1 MPAVSYRSP
10 SSPPSCRPLP
20 GVWLRALCGLALLPA
35 AVGAAAP
42 NPPLPAS
49 IRAALTQAQ
58 LPADSLY
65 LWIAPINGGPPR
77 LSHQAGQ
84 LAHPASLM
92 KLVTSA
98 AALQQLGRS
107 FQWRTGIHLDG
118 TPRRGVLAGSIYL
131 KGGGDPGLVPVRLWL
146 LLRQVQQLGID
157 EIQGDIVLD
166 RSAYALPVIDPA
178 AFDGEP
184 LKPYNVRPDALLV
197 NYKSI
202 TLNLRPDPAR
212 GVAIVTAEPPLSGWT
227 PPDSVRLSDGP
238 CNDWRAGLQ
247 ADFSSPQ
254 RWRLTGSY
262 PLACGERS
270 WPVAYNDPASYA
282 ARVIE
287 AQWRALGARLQ
298 GRVRDGLVPAGLP
311 ETAAFLSPPL
321 AEVMRDMNLYSN
333 NQIAQQMLLALS
345 PQLPATFEAA
355 RQPVANLLGA
365 VGCDSAEL
373 RLDNGS
379 GLSRD
384 ERITP
389 RCLGRWLQWSWRQPW
404 MPDLLGSLPLAGEG
418 TARRAFSVAGR
429 AHLKTGSLA
438 NVAAIA
444 GVVHGA
450 DGQRQAVV
458 VILNHPLAS
467 RDGARQVLDAAL
479 RWSIE
484 EPAAPR

>member
-1 MPAVSYRSP
+1 MCGLMLLASATGAPPAGAQV
-10 SSPPSCRPLP
+10 PPAGQPGTPLP
-20 GVWLRALCGLALLPA
+20 TTIRTALA
-35 AVGAAAP
+35 
-42 NPPLPAS
+42 
-49 IRAALTQAQ
+49 QAQ

-65 LWIAPINGGPPR
+65 LWIAPAGGGEAR

-107 FQWRTGIHLDG
+107 FQWRTTLHLDG
-118 TPRRGVLAGSIYL
+118 TPRQGVLAGSLHI
-131 KGGGDPGLVPVRLWL
+131 KGGGDPKLVPERLWL

-157 EIQGDIVLD
+157 EIRGDIVLD
-166 RSAYALPVIDPA
+166 RSAYALPEIDPA

-202 TLNLRPDPAR
+202 TLGFRPDPAR
-212 GVAIVTAEPPLSGWT
+212 GVASVSAEPALAGWT

-270 WPVAYNDPASYA
+270 WPIAYNEPASYA

-287 AQWRALGARLQ
+287 AQWRALGGRLQ
-298 GRVRDGLVPAGLP
+298 GRVREGLVPAGLP

-321 AEVMRDMNLYSN
+321 AEVMRDMNLHSN

-404 MPDLLGSLPLAGEG
+404 MPDLFGSLPLAGEG
-418 TARRAFSVAGR
+418 TARRAYSVAGR

-450 DGQRQAVV
+450 DGQRQVV
-458 VILNHPLAS
+458 VAMLNHPQAS
-467 RDGARQVLDAAL
+467 RDGARQVLDAVL

-484 EPAAPR
+484 EPATPR